1 MGGMKKVLVIAAH
14 APGESLGAALA
25 EAYADQAR
33 HLGHAVTHLNLN
45 ELRFDPVLRRGYRV
59 EQALEP
65 DLTAAQ
71 ESIRNAGHLA
81 FIYPV
86 WWGSVPAVLKGFIDR
101 VFLPGFAFKYQ
112 PGKSFPEQLLKGR
125 SAHVVATMDTPPW
138 YFRWIYWAP
147 GLRQMKK
154 NTLEFCGIRPV
165 KTLALGPVLGSSGK
179 RREQWMGRVRELA
192 EII

>member
-1 MGGMKKVLVIAAH
+1 MGGRNVLVIAAH
-14 APGESLGAALA
+14 PPGESLGAALA
-25 EAYADQAR
+25 EAYADQAQR
-33 HLGHAVTHLNLN
+33 LGHEVTHLNLN
-45 ELRFDPVLRRGYRV
+45 ELRFDPVLRRGYRA

-65 DLTAAQ
+65 DLKAAQ
-71 ESIRNAGHLA
+71 ELIRNAEHLA

-101 VFLPGFAFKYQ
+101 VFLPGFAFKYRD
-112 PGKSFPEQLLKGR
+112 GKPFPEQLLKGR

-138 YFRWIYWAP
+138 YFKWIYLAP

-165 KTLALGPVLGSSGK
+165 KTLALGPVLGSNGQ
-179 RREQWMGRVRELA
+179 RREEWVGRIREFA
-192 EII
+192 EKI